1 MKRCACESLGCAR
14 EYSAQASVIDPE
26 RRTWNFG
33 YHRALVSNPLNAS
46 GNAVTTAPARFNM
59 LEARVGI
66 PLQWGDYVAQI
77 ETAVR

>member
-1 MKRCACESLGCAR
+1 
-14 EYSAQASVIDPE
+14 VIDPE
-26 RRTWNFG
+26 RR

-66 PLQWGDYVAQI
+66 PLQWATMWHRSKQRCAGKTI
-77 ETAVR
+77 NRGPITVRWLHLKLH